1 MTSVLTIDPGA
12 TECAC
17 VYSVATVLQHALFT
31 NTPAHDAD
39 VVIVECMQADE
50 RTIAI
55 DIRYLLAC
63 QANGHRAA
71 GFAEGRGA
79 QLISVTPTE
88 WKGSEQ
94 KPIQHKR
101 AWAAMAPAEREIF
114 GGAATER
121 AILKAVEKGALR
133 RWHIAGADC
142 YPRAF
147 VMHNLLDAAA
157 MNLIYTGRLEKLG

>member
-1 MTSVLTIDPGA
+1 MTGVLTIDPGA

-17 VYSVATVLQHALFT
+17 VYSVATRLQKAWFT
-31 NTPAHDAD
+31 NTPELGVH

-50 RTIAI
+50 RTRAI
-55 DIRYLLAC
+55 DIRHLLAC

-79 QLISVTPTE
+79 ELISVTPTQ

-101 AWAAMAPAEREIF
+101 AWAVMTASEREVF

-121 AILKAVEKGALR
+121 AILKAVDKGAMK

-142 YPRAF
+142 YPRNW

-157 MNLIYTGRLEKLG
+157 MNLIYTGRLEKRG